1 LVGYSDAAP
10 IHEAALG
17 TLLTDDALFET
28 GETFPRWLGWPT
40 SIAEGRVFAMP
51 LSLGVPSSGSN
62 GVVGRSHDGL
72 ARLASLAPMRRANI
86 VAKHN
91 RPLAALTCAE
101 GNDLA
106 AAAMEMRLEAVA
118 SRAAWVVGL
127 AIV

>member
-1 LVGYSDAAP
+1 MAA
-10 IHEAALG
+10 G
-17 TLLTDDALFET
+17 VSVLLTIKTALKPGPAFLQ
-28 GETFPRWLGWPT
+28 RLGGLA
-40 SIAEGRVFAMP
+40 SSAQVSVYAMP
-51 LSLGVPSSGSN
+51 RSLSLASGSGN
-62 GVVGRSHDGL
+62 GIVRLLHNGF

-86 VAKHN
+86 VAMHN

-106 AAAMEMRLEAVA
+106 AAAMEMGLEAVA